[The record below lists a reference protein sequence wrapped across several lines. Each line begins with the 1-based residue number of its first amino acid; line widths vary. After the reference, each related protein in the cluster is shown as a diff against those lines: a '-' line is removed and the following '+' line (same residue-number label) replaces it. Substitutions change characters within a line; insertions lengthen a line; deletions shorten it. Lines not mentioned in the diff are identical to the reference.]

1 MATITIE
8 ELIGKLNKLEN
19 IDYTEPLTKAAFLV
33 ENEAKKK
40 CPVGTGELRN
50 SITSEVEGNQAV
62 VGSNLE
68 YAPYVEF
75 GTGIFSS
82 LGNGRQTPWTYY
94 DQKTE
99 QFYTT
104 QGQEPQPYLIPALD
118 ENKEKIKEYFVNKI
132 VEVLK

>member
-94 DQKTE
+94 D
-99 QFYTT
+99 
-104 QGQEPQPYLIPALD
+104 
-118 ENKEKIKEYFVNKI
+118 
-132 VEVLK
+132 

>member
-40 CPVGTGELRN
+40 CPVDTGELRN
-50 SITSEVEGNQAV
+50 SITSEIEGNQAV

-94 DQKTE
+94 D
-99 QFYTT
+99 
-104 QGQEPQPYLIPALD
+104 
-118 ENKEKIKEYFVNKI
+118 
-132 VEVLK
+132 